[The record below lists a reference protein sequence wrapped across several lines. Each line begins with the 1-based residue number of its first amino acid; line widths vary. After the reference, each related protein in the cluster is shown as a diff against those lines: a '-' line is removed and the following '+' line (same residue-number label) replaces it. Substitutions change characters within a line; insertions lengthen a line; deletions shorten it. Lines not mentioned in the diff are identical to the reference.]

1 MTAIPRA
8 ARTTA
13 ELLVSV
19 LVEHGV
25 EVIFLNPGTDTAP
38 VQEALAQLAADG
50 APVPRLVLCPHEA
63 LALAAAHAYFAVTGR
78 PQVVMVHVDVGTQNL
93 GAMLHNAFRAEAGVV
108 IIAGRT
114 PRSTHGEE
122 PGGRDTPVHWMQDVP
137 DQAGIVRSYV
147 RWTADIED
155 PATLPRQLARAFQVA
170 SAPPGGPVYLTAARE
185 VLMRPVTGDTQT
197 RDGRPAVARHRA
209 PLAPAPHPDALAAA
223 ADLLARSERP
233 LITTTRV
240 GRRPEAVAELVALAE
255 LLGAPVVDR
264 RERVNIPSTHPLYVG
279 ATGVGPDLLRRADAV
294 LVVDS
299 DVPWVPAHA
308 EPAADASVVLIDHDP
323 VRASTPGW
331 TFPVDVPIQAEPLI
345 ALRLLTQEL
354 RERGGQRTPWWS
366 APAPAARPSYAGA
379 IAPAEVAAAL
389 DALLAVDDLLVEEA
403 TTNGDV
409 LRAGLRR
416 TLPGTAFQ
424 AGGSGLGWALGA
436 AIGIGLAAPQRRI
449 VAVVGDGSFLFSE
462 PIAALWAAHHEGVP
476 FLTVVLRNGGYA
488 ASRRP
493 VFALFP
499 DGESRR
505 RGDVVGT
512 RFPDPPDLAAL
523 AAACHAHGEQVRERE
538 RLEPALAEALKVV
551 DGGRC
556 AVVTVEVTSPWL

>member
-1 MTAIPRA
+1 VTALPRSV
-8 ARTTA
+8 RTTA
-13 ELLVSV
+13 ELLVTV

-63 LALAAAHAYFAVTGR
+63 LALAAAHAYLAVTGR

-122 PGGRDTPVHWMQDVP
+122 AGGRDTPVHWQQDVP
-137 DQAGIVRSYV
+137 DQTGIVRSYV
-147 RWTADIED
+147 RWTADLEG

-170 SAPPGGPVYLTAARE
+170 GAPPGGPVYLTAARE
-185 VLMRPVTGDTQT
+185 VLMQPVGDEADRPV
-197 RDGRPAVARHRA
+197 VARHRPPA
-209 PLAPAPHPDALAAA
+209 APAPHPDALAAA
-223 ADLLARSERP
+223 VDALARSERP

-240 GRRPEAVAELVALAE
+240 GRRPEAVAALVALAE
-255 LLGAPVVDR
+255 MLGAPVVDR
-264 RERVNIPSTHPLYVG
+264 RERVNFPSTHPLYVG
-279 ATGVGPDLLRRADAV
+279 DNAVGQDLLRRADAV

-299 DVPWVPAHA
+299 DVPWVPARA
-308 EPAADASVVLIDHDP
+308 APAPDAAVVLIDHDP
-323 VRASTPGW
+323 VRAATPGW
-331 TFPVDVPIQAEPLI
+331 AFPVDVPIQADPLV
-345 ALRLLTQEL
+345 ALRLLTETL
-354 RERGGQRTPWWS
+354 GERAGRRPPWWS
-366 APAPAARPSYAGA
+366 ASPPAARPAVSGA

-389 DALLAVDDLLVEEA
+389 DALLAEDDVLIEEA

-416 TLPGTAFQ
+416 TLPGTLFQ

-436 AIGIGLAAPQRRI
+436 ALGVGLAAPQRRI

-462 PIAALWAAHHEGVP
+462 PIAALWAAHHEGIP

-512 RFPDPPDLAAL
+512 RFPDAPDLAAL

-538 RLEPALAEALKVV
+538 RLEPAIAAALNAV

-556 AVVTVEVTSPWL
+556 AVVGVDVTSPWL